1 MIDPMTVAF
10 DVDGVIADTMTLF
23 LEMARRDY
31 GVEGLKYE
39 DITSY
44 CLADSLA
51 MDPELISIIL
61 NRIMAGDYTDAL
73 PAISGAGSVLSRIA
87 GYRSPLL
94 FVTARPYPGPISDW
108 MCALV
113 GIEPAAVQVVATGT
127 YQAKTKVLLD
137 SGIRCFV
144 EDRLET
150 CYRLQEEGIEPVLYR
165 QPWNREV
172 HPFTEVG
179 NWRELSELIAF

>member
-23 LEMARRDY
+23 LEMARREY
-31 GVEGLKYE
+31 GIAGLSYE

-44 CLADSLA
+44 SLEDSLA
-51 MDPELISIIL
+51 MDPELIRIIL
-61 NRIMAGDYTDAL
+61 NRIMEGDYTDPL
-73 PAISGAGSVLSRIA
+73 PAFSGAAPVLSRIA
-87 GYRSPLL
+87 GYRNPLL
-94 FVTARPYPGPISDW
+94 FVTARPHPGPIAEW
-108 MCALV
+108 MCSLV
-113 GIEPAAVQVVATGT
+113 GLTPAAVQVVATGT
-127 YQAKTKVLLD
+127 YQAKTTVLLER
-137 SGIRCFV
+137 GIRCFV

-179 NWRELSELIAF
+179 DWRELSALIAF

>member
-23 LEMARRDY
+23 LALARREY
-31 GVEGLKYE
+31 GIAGLNYE

-44 CLADSLA
+44 SLEDSLA
-51 MDPELISIIL
+51 MDPEVIRTIL
-61 NRIMAGDYTDAL
+61 NRIMAGDYTDPL
-73 PAISGAGSVLSRIA
+73 PAISGAGPVLARIA

-108 MCALV
+108 MSALV

-127 YQAKTKVLLD
+127 YQAKTQVLLE

-150 CYRLQEEGIEPVLYR
+150 CYRLLEEGIEPVLYR

-179 NWRELSELIAF
+179 SWRELSELIAF

>member
-23 LEMARRDY
+23 LELARRDY
-31 GVEGLKYE
+31 GITGLNYE

-44 CLADSLA
+44 SLEDSLA
-51 MDPELISIIL
+51 MDPEVIRTIL
-61 NRIMAGDYTDAL
+61 NRIIAGDYTDPL
-73 PAISGAGSVLSRIA
+73 PAIDGAGPVLSRISE
-87 GYRSPLL
+87 YRSPLL
-94 FVTARPYPGPISDW
+94 FVTARPFPGPISDW
-108 MCALV
+108 MCDLL

-127 YQAKTKVLLD
+127 YQAKAKVLHE

-165 QPWNREV
+165 QPWNRES
-172 HPFTEVG
+172 HPFIEVG
-179 NWRELSELIAF
+179 NWQELENLIAF